1 MANPEVMK
9 RLEEIEARAEES
21 PVAMLRGDVHE
32 LLGMT
37 RALLESQGELIE
49 AAHFARVNNLRDHPS
64 NVEEE
69 AYYVGVIARAEA
81 VRRGEGL

>member
-1 MANPEVMK
+1 MDDF
-9 RLEEIEARAEES
+9 RW
-21 PVAMLRGDVHE
+21 
-32 LLGMT
+32 LLSLT

-81 VRRGEGL
+81 ARRGEWL